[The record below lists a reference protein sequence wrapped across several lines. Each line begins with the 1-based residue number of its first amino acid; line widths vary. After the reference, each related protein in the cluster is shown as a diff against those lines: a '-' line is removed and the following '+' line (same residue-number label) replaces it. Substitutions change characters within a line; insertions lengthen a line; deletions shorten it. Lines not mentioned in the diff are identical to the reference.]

1 MFRRLFWFFS
11 GVIAG
16 ATGVLWVKK
25 KAGEIAQQLTPA
37 AIFETL
43 LDIAKALFE
52 KVMDKVNGVE
62 DLSPLT
68 SATPHTTSS
77 STTSTSS
84 NGPTA

>member
-11 GVIAG
+11 GVVAG

-77 STTSTSS
+77 SITSTST
-84 NGPTA
+84 NGPAS